1 MTTTAMATMA
11 TVDAARITGTVLP
24 LRPVR
29 ANLRPGRD
37 PSIASSTPS
46 GSQVPKPTSL
56 SAGPGRQPKPETAVG
71 MHQEN
76 ALTSCSR

>member
-11 TVDAARITGTVLP
+11 TVDAARITA
-24 LRPVR
+24 RPVR

-56 SAGPGRQPKPETAVG
+56 SAGPKAAAEGRG
-71 MHQEN
+71 G
-76 ALTSCSR
+76 